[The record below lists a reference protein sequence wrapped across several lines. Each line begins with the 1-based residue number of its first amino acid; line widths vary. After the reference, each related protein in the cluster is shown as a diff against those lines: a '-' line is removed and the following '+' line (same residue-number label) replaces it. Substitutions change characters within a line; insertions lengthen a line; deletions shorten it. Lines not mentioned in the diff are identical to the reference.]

1 MARAAVG
8 TAAAGME
15 TVAAHQTATAGQL
28 YRAIAEEEKDG
39 NVFLSPFSIST
50 ALAMVAAGADGATE
64 TQLRHALALPQD
76 MTALHQR
83 YGKVLKKLQNPPNV
97 TLSTANSLYVQD
109 SYPVLESY
117 TGLLKKQYRSE
128 LKTVD
133 FADGSGTSKLINGD
147 VETATKGKIK
157 DLIKPSTLNGSVVLV
172 LTNAIYFK
180 GSWKQKFNIRSTK
193 KGDFFVNPSK
203 AVKTNM
209 MYMSG
214 TKFYCGKIPQLGCKA
229 LEMPYVGG
237 RFSMII
243 LLPDRQDG
251 LKDMETQL
259 PSSSTRDV
267 RRSLSKQKAVVQMPK
282 FKLETSYDL
291 IKFLQKLGIIDLFD
305 KSADLSKISGN
316 KELFVSKVVHRAFI
330 EVNEEGAEAAAATA
344 VEMERC
350 LPPREAKPF
359 EFIADHPFF
368 FVIFDRETGL
378 TLFSGRYVKPE

>member
-1 MARAAVG
+1 
-8 TAAAGME
+8 ME

-64 TQLRHALALPQD
+64 TQLRDALALPQD

-117 TGLLKKQYRSE
+117 TGLLKKWYRSE

-157 DLIKPSTLNGSVVLV
+157 DLIKPSDLDEYVRLVLV
-172 LTNAIYFK
+172 NAIYFK
-180 GSWKQKFNIRSTK
+180 GSWRQKFNTQGTQEK
-193 KGDFFVNPSK
+193 DFFVTPGN

-214 TKFYCGKIPQLGCKA
+214 TKFNCGYIQQLSCKA
-229 LEMPYVGG
+229 LEMPYEGD

-259 PSSSTRDV
+259 PSSPIRDV
-267 RRSLSKQKAVVQMPK
+267 RGSLSNQKAVVRVPK

-291 IKFLQKLGIIDLFD
+291 IKALQKLGINDLFD
-305 KSADLSKISGN
+305 KSADLSKISGDKN
-316 KELFVSKVVHRAFI
+316 LYVSKVVHKAFI

-344 VEMERC
+344 VAVRMKRC
-350 LPPREAKPF
+350 MPARDAGPF
-359 EFIADHPFF
+359 EFIANHPFF